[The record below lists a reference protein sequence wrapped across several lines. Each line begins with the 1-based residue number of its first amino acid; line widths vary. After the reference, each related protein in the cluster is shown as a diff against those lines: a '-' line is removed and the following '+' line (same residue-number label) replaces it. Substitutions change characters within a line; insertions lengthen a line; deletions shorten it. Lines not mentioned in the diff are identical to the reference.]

1 MTGLRSRPRLRKG
14 TGPRQYVP
22 RPIPDPQTAG
32 LPPALAAPETELQK
46 G

>member
-1 MTGLRSRPRLRKG
+1 MLGLRSGPRLRKG
-14 TGPRQYVP
+14 TMPKRYVP